1 MIKKLGIAEFFY
13 VFDTLKKESDVDN
26 QQLFSNT
33 DRGLVYGD
41 GFFTTALVRDGNVD
55 LWPLH
60 RNRLVE
66 CQQRLGF
73 PELRLDEIEFL
84 VQEQVKDKAEAV
96 LKILITR
103 GEGGRGYQ
111 APETP
116 QLSVSIQVLPFPSY
130 YTTWQQNGIEV
141 ALSRVKLGIQPLLA
155 GLKTLNRL
163 EQVLIKQDALTLVCD
178 DVIVTDI
185 NDRVIEASAAN
196 IIMIK
201 DNTLYTPDLSGSGI
215 KGVFLSAL
223 ESKHDIRVK
232 NIAFDELKA
241 ADGVFICNSL
251 MQLVPVVRIEN
262 KHFDIADL
270 HELKRRFL
278 GK

>member
-13 VFDTLKKESDVDN
+13 VLETLKKESDVDN

-33 DRGLVYGD
+33 DRGLAYGD

-60 RNRLVE
+60 RKRLVE

-73 PELRLDEIEFL
+73 PVLRLVEIESL
-84 VQEQVKDKAEAV
+84 VQEQVKDKIEAV

-116 QLSVSIQVLPFPSY
+116 QPSVSIQVLPFPSH

-163 EQVLIKQDALTLVCD
+163 EQVLIKQDAQTLVCD

-201 DNTLYTPDLSGSGI
+201 ENNLYTPDLSGSGI
-215 KGVFLSAL
+215 KGVFLTAL

-262 KHFDIADL
+262 KHFDIVDL
-270 HELKRRFL
+270 HDLKRRFL